1 MLFFYKRPETTKEKL
16 IAEMECKKGKENFRK
31 IIEMVSEKTKLKPCP
46 FCNGKAILEESKFGF
61 NHISCES
68 CGARIASLYLPD
80 AIEAWNKRVDVS
92 KTDECCEKSCKEENT
107 TLPSWTYFEWNHQFN
122 FSACSIYI
130 SQSVCLDFTV
140 RRANNDLNTDKWEAY
155 SELVNCVHDTQLSEE
170 QIIFGV
176 SRKEAIEKCNDAIK
190 QMCNGFLELCNK
202 NRKVE
207 NHNENENFKQ

>member
-1 MLFFYKRPETTKEKL
+1 MRDKELKR
-16 IAEMECKKGKENFRK
+16 
-31 IIEMVSEKTKLKPCP
+31 CP
-46 FCNGKAILEESKFGF
+46 FCNGEAIVKESKFGF
-61 NHISCES
+61 SRICCYS
-68 CGARIASLYLPD
+68 CGARVTALYMGD
-80 AIEAWNKRVDVS
+80 AVKAWNRRVDVA
-92 KTDECCEKSCKEENT
+92 KTDESCEKSCKEENA

-122 FSACSIYI
+122 FSVCTISI

-190 QMCNGFLELCNK
+190 QISNGFLELYNK
-202 NRKVE
+202 NIKE
-207 NHNENENFKQ
+207 

>member
-1 MLFFYKRPETTKEKL
+1 MNNKEL
-16 IAEMECKKGKENFRK
+16 
-31 IIEMVSEKTKLKPCP
+31 LPCP
-46 FCNGKAILEESKFGF
+46 FCGGEAKLWRTEDSFDSNGWYTEVICQHCNARTTGNEDEAI
-61 NHISCES
+61 N
-68 CGARIASLYLPD
+68 
-80 AIEAWNKRVDVS
+80 AWNTRNYLEKQDSS
-92 KTDECCEKSCKEENT
+92 KELMEFVKFCRNASVKDIRQIHDRARDLIANYKECCEKSCKEENA

-122 FSACSIYI
+122 FSVCTISI

-190 QMCNGFLELCNK
+190 QISNGFLELYNK
-202 NRKVE
+202 NIKE
-207 NHNENENFKQ
+207 